1 MITGSSGQEV
11 TTTRRTITIKSS
23 TAIKTSNGNG
33 NGTGNGKHDRSS
45 SSRGEKEVEVE
56 VEIGVKSRP
65 GATTWI
71 PIQVITGVKIPW
83 QVVGIPL

>member
-1 MITGSSGQEV
+1 MITGSPGQEV
-11 TTTRRTITIKSS
+11 TTTRRSITIKSS
-23 TAIKTSNGNG
+23 TIIGTGNG
-33 NGTGNGKHDRSS
+33 NENGNGKHDRSS
-45 SSRGEKEVEVE
+45 RREREVE